1 MSLIY
6 MFIPDKPVIFLSPF
20 SSCLHL
26 PLQFTLPAGLP
37 PSLPPRPPPV
47 STRAD
52 GARGWGLREV
62 CSETVFIT
70 VRHSSSLQG
79 PVLTPVI
86 CIHVPYSGM
95 ALNLSPWLVQ
105 SFSIFTL
112 QQNHLEAL
120 LKQITRNHFPVWIQ
134 EGLVNRRG
142 EKNAFLVNSQV
153 ALMLLVWGWHLEDY
167 RIRKCVQSWPF
178 PSPSNSISLTKMRVR
193 KEIQDHK
200 LSLSLPQDGPFRE
213 ARNNSSHEGSNLK
226 SGLSSL
232 PTTHDKIKTLSRE
245 GAPEMEVRK

>member
-1 MSLIY
+1 M
-6 MFIPDKPVIFLSPF
+6 
-20 SSCLHL
+20 
-26 PLQFTLPAGLP
+26 A
-37 PSLPPRPPPV
+37 
-47 STRAD
+47 RAS
-52 GARGWGLREV
+52 ET

-70 VRHSSSLQG
+70 VQHSSPLQG

-95 ALNLSPWLVQ
+95 APNLSPWLVLT
-105 SFSIFTL
+105 FSIFTL
-112 QQNHLEAL
+112 QQNHLEGF
-120 LKQITRNHFPVWIQ
+120 LKQIIRNHFPVGIQ
-134 EGLVNRRG
+134 EGLVNGR
-142 EKNAFLVNSQV
+142 KKKCILVNSQV

-193 KEIQDHK
+193 KEAQEHK
-200 LSLSLPQDGPFRE
+200 LSLSLPQDGPFRG

-232 PTTHDKIKTLSRE
+232 RITHDKIKMLSRE